1 MQGSPASAN
10 YQASMSHS
18 PSGWACFLFQ
28 FLCGVT
34 CDTICVTIR
43 LFSLYEANQQLLL
56 FTINAIMQYVL

>member
-28 FLCGVT
+28 FFVM
-34 CDTICVTIR
+34 IS

-56 FTINAIMQYVL
+56 FTIKGNTQYVL